1 MFLRA
6 IISKLSDR
14 YCVRQINNQS
24 KCAIT
29 STGLEKKNDK
39 TKNFSKKHLTA
50 TLRCDNLNK
59 LSQESTN
66 KRTLKTEQ

>member
-29 STGLEKKNDK
+29 GTGLEKKNDK
-39 TKNFSKKHLTA
+39 TKKLFKKALDSNA
-50 TLRCDNLNK
+50 
-59 LSQESTN
+59 EM
-66 KRTLKTEQ
+66 